1 MTTLVQILKPY
12 QSAEGLLNG
21 GDVVGLSDSLAAT
34 LVTANIAVEYD
45 AGSGAGVATASGFR
59 GIGASETPS
68 QYAAA
73 GGMLGSQAISA
84 AIEGFLGGD
93 NVTIVHGIAVPNSL
107 L

>member
-1 MTTLVQILKPY
+1 MTTLLQILKPY
-12 QSAEGLLNG
+12 QSAGGLLNA

-34 LVTANIAVEYD
+34 LVAANIAVEYD
-45 AGSGAGVATASGFR
+45 AGSGAGVSTTSAFR
-59 GIGASETPS
+59 GIGAGGTPTE
-68 QYAAA
+68 YAAA

>member
-1 MTTLVQILKPY
+1 MTTLVKMLTSY
-12 QSAEGLLNG
+12 QSTEGLLNG

-34 LVTANIAVEYD
+34 LVAESIAVEYD
-45 AGSGAGVATASGFR
+45 AGSGAGVPTTSAFR
-59 GIGASETPS
+59 GIGAGETPT

-93 NVTIVHGIAVPNSL
+93 NVTIVHGIVVPNSL